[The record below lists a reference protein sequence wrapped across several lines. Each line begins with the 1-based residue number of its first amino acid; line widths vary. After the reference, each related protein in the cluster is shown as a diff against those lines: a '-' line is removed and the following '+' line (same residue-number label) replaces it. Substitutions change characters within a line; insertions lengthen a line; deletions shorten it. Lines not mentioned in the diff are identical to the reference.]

1 MTNEDFTQLKYWF
14 DLGIKAL
21 IGIVV
26 SIVGMDYRA
35 VKNSLSELQETKYH
49 LTAEVSVVRNE
60 LQSMKERLQRIESKI
75 DRLTERK

>member
-1 MTNEDFTQLKYWF
+1 LTDQDFTQLRYWF

-26 SIVGMDYRA
+26 SIVGLDYRT
-35 VKNSLSELQETKYH
+35 VKNSLHELEETKYH
-49 LTAEVSVVRNE
+49 LTMEVSIVRTE
-60 LQSMKERLQRIESKI
+60 LTSMKDRLARIEGKI

>member
-1 MTNEDFTQLKYWF
+1 MTDQDFTQLRYWF

-26 SIVGMDYRA
+26 SIVGMDYRT
-35 VKNSLSELQETKYH
+35 VKNSLRELEETKYH
-49 LTAEVSVVRNE
+49 LTMEVSIVRTE
-60 LQSMKERLQRIESKI
+60 LASMKDRLARIEGKI

>member
-1 MTNEDFTQLKYWF
+1 MTDQDFTQLRYWF

-26 SIVGMDYRA
+26 SIVGMDYRT
-35 VKNSLSELQETKYH
+35 VKNSLRELEETKYH
-49 LTAEVSVVRNE
+49 LTMEVSIVRTE
-60 LQSMKERLQRIESKI
+60 LTSMKDRLARIEGKI

>member
-1 MTNEDFTQLKYWF
+1 MTDQDFTQLKYWF

-21 IGIVV
+21 IGVVV
-26 SIVGMDYRA
+26 SIVGMDYRS
-35 VKNSLSELQETKYH
+35 VKNSLHELEETKYH